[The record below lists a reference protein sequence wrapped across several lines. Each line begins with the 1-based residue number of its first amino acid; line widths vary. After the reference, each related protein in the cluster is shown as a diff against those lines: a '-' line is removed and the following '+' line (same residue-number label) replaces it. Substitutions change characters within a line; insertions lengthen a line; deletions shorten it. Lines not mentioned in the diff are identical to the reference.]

1 MLADRISFSSNA
13 NASLPRFDG
22 EGHLIEL
29 RCGQIASLWQE
40 CVRALGVSLEVAL
53 GGGTANLARA
63 LGLAGKGAIA
73 VGQDADLLL
82 IDPNTLAIARVMSG
96 GQWRT

>member
-13 NASLPRFDG
+13 NASLPRFDS

-53 GGGTANLARA
+53 GGARPIWR
-63 LGLAGKGAIA
+63 GPWGW
-73 VGQDADLLL
+73 Q
-82 IDPNTLAIARVMSG
+82 ARE
-96 GQWRT
+96 R